1 MYMKS
6 ATWEGAAWV
15 TTRSSPARS
24 GRWLE
29 HSRSNALNVEL
40 RAGSPAA
47 SRRGEAS
54 TTHTRHVESVHTVK
68 PWPKPCLPHTDQN
81 TPDHAH
87 KPRTGAFIS
96 VHLHAPPLDV
106 VVAHAAC
113 RPSEAILEALGG
125 LSMQDPANE
134 LRRITLLRGWVN
146 RPQEGGRRKC
156 GGVSVLRYSSSSG
169 VEARPSISLR
179 CGWRPKRAI
188 TSRAPLA

>member
-1 MYMKS
+1 MYTRATSLSSLYIRNLIPDDMSILFWGTWPYRAGPMGLLATVGAMESSMYTKS
-6 ATWEGAAWV
+6 ATWEGAACV

-29 HSRSNALNVEL
+29 HSRSNALNVKL

-47 SRRGEAS
+47 SRRGATS

-96 VHLHAPPLDV
+96 VHLHAPPLMLWSLTRC
-106 VVAHAAC
+106 AGPQKASSRLSESYIC
-113 RPSEAILEALGG
+113 RIVDMNFGEFPFH
-125 LSMQDPANE
+125 E
-134 LRRITLLRGWVN
+134 LR
-146 RPQEGGRRKC
+146 
-156 GGVSVLRYSSSSG
+156 
-169 VEARPSISLR
+169 
-179 CGWRPKRAI
+179 
-188 TSRAPLA
+188 

>member
-1 MYMKS
+1 MYTKS

-54 TTHTRHVESVHTVK
+54 TTHTRHVGSVHTVK

-87 KPRTGAFIS
+87 KSRTGAFIS

-134 LRRITLLRGWVN
+134 LPRIPIPRTSVNKSSNAFLRAPKLACWHHTAS
-146 RPQEGGRRKC
+146 
-156 GGVSVLRYSSSSG
+156 GVSASNEG
-169 VEARPSISLR
+169 ARTDEHLSHQDPPGHRRL
-179 CGWRPKRAI
+179 
-188 TSRAPLA
+188 